1 MISTTRLAAGLLLA
15 FSSCVYAADAVPAYN
30 LDTDVNTILKTFD
43 VPGIAVAIVKD
54 GKVVVAKGF
63 GVRKLG
69 APAPVDGRTLFE
81 IASNSKA
88 FTAAT
93 LAMLVDEGKLSWDD
107 PVTKH
112 LPGFRMYDSY
122 VTGDMLWW
130 PTTNFSTNEIV
141 EKLRYIKP
149 ATSFRSRYAYDNLL
163 YIVAGQIIAAKTGKP
178 WGEAVRERILTPL
191 GMNDTTT
198 DITAMTASADYS
210 APHSKI
216 GEHAAVVKPMPVEN
230 AIGAVGI
237 DTSAEDIARW
247 PAAKSTI
254 IRACSAKRRRA
265 SCGPSR
271 RR

>member
-1 MISTTRLAAGLLLA
+1 MISTTRFAAGLLLA
-15 FSSCVYAADAVPAYN
+15 FSSCVYAADAVPAY
-30 LDTDVNTILKTFD
+30 ILKTFD

-122 VTGDMLWW
+122 VTGEMTVRDLL
-130 PTTNFSTNEIV
+130 THRSG
-141 EKLRYIKP
+141 LGLAP
-149 ATSFRSRYAYDNLL
+149 A
-163 YIVAGQIIAAKTGKP
+163 
-178 WGEAVRERILTPL
+178 
-191 GMNDTTT
+191 
-198 DITAMTASADYS
+198 
-210 APHSKI
+210 
-216 GEHAAVVKPMPVEN
+216 
-230 AIGAVGI
+230 
-237 DTSAEDIARW
+237 
-247 PAAKSTI
+247 
-254 IRACSAKRRRA
+254 
-265 SCGPSR
+265 
-271 RR
+271 